1 MKFRVATSLLVLLL
15 FCWVAPDA
23 LTQCSSLYN
32 TPEFPIAT
40 HASDGHTNSWGVNL
54 FTPFEMGNVS
64 ANISGIQIYVDNS
77 YGATNYP
84 NQNVYMRH
92 TTTSSYPNANYPGTA
107 GWTHVYQGSYNFPWS
122 GLYTISFNQNNFA
135 YNGTNNVE
143 ILFEN
148 RSNNYD
154 WNEPWFRRT
163 QSYGAGNYRSKWNG
177 DFGWNSFPGSSQN
190 GSAVRLTYT
199 LSITAVGG
207 NGCGIVLP
215 TGISRFTVHMEGE
228 EAVLDWLADSHT
240 GVGSFEVERSVDPG
254 RFFEWVGT
262 VEEVAGVGEYRL
274 KDPDPLPGESFYRL
288 KYTDQAGLVEYSD
301 VILLRNGVA
310 EGSLQAY
317 VKAGDRLGLIAE
329 LPESGAY
336 WLRAMDLQGRE
347 VLRQELFLEAGRQ
360 EWEVESPHL
369 VNGVLV
375 LELVGAGSRMRTKVL
390 VLD

>member
-1 MKFRVATSLLVLLL
+1 MHRIATSLLLLL
-15 FCWVAPDA
+15 SICGFATHAW
-23 LTQCSSLYN
+23 TQCSSLYN

-54 FTPFEMGNVS
+54 FTPLEFGNAP
-64 ANISGIQIYVDNS
+64 ANIVGIQIYVDNS

-84 NQNVYMRH
+84 NQNVYLRH
-92 TTTSSYPNANYPGTA
+92 TTTNSYPNANYPGTA

-143 ILFEN
+143 VLFEN

-199 LSITAVGG
+199 LSISALGG

-215 TGISRFTVHMEGE
+215 TGISQFTVHLEGE
-228 EAVLDWLADSHT
+228 EAVLNWVTDSPV
-240 GVGSFEVERSVDPG
+240 GIGSFEVERSAHPDRP
-254 RFFEWVGT
+254 FAWVGT
-262 VEEVAGVGEYRL
+262 VKEVAGQEEYSL
-274 KDPDPLPGESFYRL
+274 NDPDPLPGECFYRL

-301 VILLRNGVA
+301 VILLRNGIT
-310 EGSLQAY
+310 EGSLHAHA
-317 VKAGDRLGLIAE
+317 KEGDRLGLIAE
-329 LPESGAY
+329 LPESGTY
-336 WLRAMDLQGRE
+336 RLRALDLQGRE
-347 VLRQELFLEAGRQ
+347 LFQQEVFLEAGRQ
-360 EWEVESPHL
+360 EWEVQSPQL
-369 VNGVLV
+369 VNGVLL
-375 LELVGAGSRMRTKVL
+375 LELVGVGSRIRTKVL

>member
-1 MKFRVATSLLVLLL
+1 MHRIVTSLLVLLSICL
-15 FCWVAPDA
+15 IVPDA

-40 HASDGHTNSWGVNL
+40 HPSDGHTNSWGVNL
-54 FTPFEMGNVS
+54 FTPLEMGNAS
-64 ANISGIQIYVDNS
+64 ANIVGIQIYVDNS

-84 NQNVYMRH
+84 NQSVYMRH

-135 YNGTNNVE
+135 YNGTSNVE

-148 RSNNYD
+148 RSNIYD

-177 DFGWNSFPGSSQN
+177 DFGWNAFPGSSQN

-199 LSITAVGG
+199 LSLSALGG

-215 TGISRFTVHMEGE
+215 TGISMFTVHLEGE
-228 EAVLDWLADSHT
+228 EAVLDWQTDSHT
-240 GVGSFEVERSVDPG
+240 SIGTFEVERSVDPD
-254 RFFEWVGT
+254 RPFEWVGT
-262 VEEVAGVGEYRL
+262 VEEAAGEAEYRL
-274 KDPDPLPGESFYRL
+274 NDPDPLPGESYYRL

-301 VILLRNGVA
+301 VILLRNGIV
-310 EGSLQAY
+310 EGSLQAH
-317 VKAGDRLGLIAE
+317 VKAGNRLNLMAE
-329 LPESGAY
+329 LSESGTY
-336 WLRAMDLQGRE
+336 MLRAMDLQGRE
-347 VLRQELFLEAGRQ
+347 ILRQEVYLEAGRQ
-360 EWEVESPHL
+360 DWEVHSPNL
-369 VNGVLV
+369 VNGVLL
-375 LELVGAGSRMRTKVL
+375 LELVGAGSRIRTKVL